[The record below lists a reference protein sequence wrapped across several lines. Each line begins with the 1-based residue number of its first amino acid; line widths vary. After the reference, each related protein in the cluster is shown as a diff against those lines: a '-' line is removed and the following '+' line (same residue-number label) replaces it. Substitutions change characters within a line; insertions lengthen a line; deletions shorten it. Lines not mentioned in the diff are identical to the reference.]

1 MITYSHTSVLLE
13 EAVAALAV
21 QSDGV
26 YVDCTFGRGGHS
38 RQILQ
43 NLGPAGRLFA
53 FDQDASFVKPTSGQ
67 SEAQTLLADPRFC
80 FIHDNFAALAA
91 QLSAHDCLGKVNGI
105 LLDLGVSSPQID
117 DPERGFSHRHDGP
130 LDMRMDQRQG
140 MTAADWL
147 AQSDE
152 KSLARCLARYGEH
165 PRARQLARAIMRA
178 QQQEPITTTRQLRD
192 IVVRTVPPSA
202 TGKSPVGQVF
212 QAIRIAVN
220 DELGVLESVLP
231 QCVQALAPGGRLA
244 VISFHSLEDRL
255 VKTFIQRE
263 SAGNDWVPGM
273 SVSSDNVPA
282 TMRQVQRLL
291 RPSTEEIN
299 QNPRARSAR
308 LRIGERLA

>member
-1 MITYSHTSVLLE
+1 ML
-13 EAVAALAV
+13 
-21 QSDGV
+21 
-26 YVDCTFGRGGHS
+26 
-38 RQILQ
+38 
-43 NLGPAGRLFA
+43 
-53 FDQDASFVKPTSGQ
+53 
-67 SEAQTLLADPRFC
+67 
-80 FIHDNFAALAA
+80 
-91 QLSAHDCLGKVNGI
+91 
-105 LLDLGVSSPQID
+105 
-117 DPERGFSHRHDGP
+117 
-130 LDMRMDQRQG
+130 
-140 MTAADWL
+140 
-147 AQSDE
+147 
-152 KSLARCLARYGEH
+152 
-165 PRARQLARAIMRA
+165 RA